1 MLRVSLGSRLAIIIV
16 FLSLTAIVAVSLTAY
31 RALSR
36 DFEAILIEQQ
46 AYETQR
52 ISDKVNQ
59 NLQMRLSLLEALSS
73 TLTDGNQLLAESE
86 INAFL
91 ARQSGLREFF
101 SNGLL
106 VLDEKV
112 TAIAEDTFVPDRIGT
127 NYADR
132 LHFSRAMKTRQPVIS
147 RPIIG
152 RTTGLPLL
160 AFVVPIQSDE
170 GDLLGFLSGS
180 IDLARTSLIP
190 PEARASSPRQKAQFL
205 VIDTNNFLYVESAD
219 EDNSI
224 RPLPD
229 PGESPLIDTAMSGMS
244 LGEITNENG
253 EELIYATSHLERLG
267 WLFIRAV
274 PKALANAPATAS
286 FKQFFLISLG
296 LMIFTIPLSYLVTR
310 SAMAPLERMTS
321 RIRDMSAA
329 NPGSNRLE
337 AKGPPEVRNLASAFN
352 KLLEE
357 RDAISRMQDDFIS
370 NVSHE
375 LRTPLTSLNGALKLV
390 TSGTTGQLPA
400 KAAEMSQLA
409 LRNGER
415 LQLLIADLL
424 DFNKLK
430 AGEMQLNIENQPLEP
445 IISQA
450 ITANENTAR
459 ERGLRFTDHCK
470 PDIRLTTDSHRLRQ
484 ILDNLISNAIKF
496 SPKHGV
502 IRIAAESAG
511 VDKVRI
517 TVSDQ
522 GKGLPEHFIPR
533 LFERFAQAEVG
544 TTRSSKGTGLGLAIC
559 RELTSLLGGEIGAYN
574 DDGAHFWVEL
584 PIART
589 GDDKNNEST

>member
-1 MLRVSLGSRLAIIIV
+1 MLRLSLGSRLAIIIV
-16 FLSLTAIVAVSLTAY
+16 LLSLTAILAVSLTAY
-31 RALSR
+31 RALSQ
-36 DFEAILIEQQ
+36 DFEAILTEQQ

-59 NLQMRLSLLEALSS
+59 SLQMRLSLLEALSP
-73 TLTDGNQLLAESE
+73 TLVDENQLLSE
-86 INAFL
+86 PDINAFL
-91 ARQSGLREFF
+91 ARQSELREFF

-106 VLDEKV
+106 VLNRNI

-132 LHFSRAMKTRQPVIS
+132 PHFARALETREPVIS

-160 AFVVPIQSDE
+160 AFVVPIESDE
-170 GDLLGFLSGS
+170 GDLLGFLTGS

-190 PEARASSPRQKAQFL
+190 PEAQKSGSRQEAQFL
-205 VIDTNNFLYVESAD
+205 VIDTNNFLYVESGD

-224 RPLPD
+224 RPLPA
-229 PGESPLIDTAMSGMS
+229 PGENPLIDTAMSGMS
-244 LGEITNENG
+244 LGEITTDKG
-253 EELIYATSHLERLG
+253 DELIYATSHLERLG

-274 PKALANAPATAS
+274 PKALANAPATES

-296 LMIFTIPLSYLVTR
+296 LMLFTIPLAYLVTR
-310 SAMAPLERMTS
+310 SAMTPLERMTR
-321 RIRDMSAA
+321 RIREMSAA
-329 NPGSNRLE
+329 NPGTNRLE
-337 AKGPPEVRNLASAFN
+337 ANGPPEVRNLATAFN
-352 KLLEE
+352 KLLDE
-357 RDAISRMQDDFIS
+357 RDTIARMQDDFIS

-390 TSGTTGQLPA
+390 TSGTTGQLPE

-430 AGEMQLNIENQPLEP
+430 AGEMQLKLENQPLAP
-445 IISQA
+445 IIFQA
-450 ITANENTAR
+450 ITGNETTAR
-459 ERGLRFTDHCK
+459 ERDIRFTNHCE
-470 PDIRLTTDSHRLRQ
+470 PGILLTTDAHRLRQ
-484 ILDNLISNAIKF
+484 ILDNFISNALKF
-496 SPKHGV
+496 SPEHGTV
-502 IRIAAESAG
+502 RIAAERAQN
-511 VDKVRI
+511 DRVRI

-533 LFERFAQAEVG
+533 LFERFAQAEAG
-544 TTRSSKGTGLGLAIC
+544 TTRASKGTGLGLAIC
-559 RELTSLLGGEIGAYN
+559 RELTVLLGGEIGAYN
-574 DDGAHFWVEL
+574 DNGAHFWVEL
-584 PIART
+584 PITSAREN
-589 GDDKNNEST
+589 KNNEST